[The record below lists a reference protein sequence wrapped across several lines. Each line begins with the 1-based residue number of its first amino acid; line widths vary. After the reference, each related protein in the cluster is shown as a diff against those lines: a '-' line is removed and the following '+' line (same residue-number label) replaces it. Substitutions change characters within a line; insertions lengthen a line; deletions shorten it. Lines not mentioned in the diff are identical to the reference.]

1 MAKLFNPQEQQTRPY
16 TRPDVELYIAEMGKL
31 IYDDCFEFEKE
42 LSALLARYSASGI
55 MFVNVRGGVVVPLG
69 ESE

>member
-1 MAKLFNPQEQQTRPY
+1 MSNNDGGFNHR
-16 TRPDVELYIAEMGKL
+16 VINSSLVG
-31 IYDDCFEFEKE
+31 YDDCFEFEKE